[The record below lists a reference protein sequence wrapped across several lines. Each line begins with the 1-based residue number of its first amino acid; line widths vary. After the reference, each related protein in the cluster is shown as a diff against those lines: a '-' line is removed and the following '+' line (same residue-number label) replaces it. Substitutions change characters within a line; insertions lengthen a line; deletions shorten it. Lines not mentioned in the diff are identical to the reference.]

1 MRSLFGK
8 SRYFVLGALFL
19 MVFSLFNAP
28 FLSTVISQDDAAK
41 EEQIRQLFKEV
52 KIHLDKEEY
61 EEAYKKCEQALR
73 MNPAEDFLRFLRD
86 ELGAEY
92 LRQMLSKPETYHTA
106 LRIMQLAKGVLTPLI
121 LSPEEVKALVNS
133 LDTDSF
139 TKKWDAVNRLACV
152 GQRVC
157 PYLIENLGDEQ
168 NARLRANS
176 IHCLEKMGIESVLPV
191 IEALNSKNRLV
202 RQNAVIILGT
212 IKDKRAVPELKMVLE
227 NPEELSEVKTYV
239 ADALQKITGKY
250 PETLPSAKEL
260 YYSLAEEYY
269 YSHPSVMLNLYGT
282 YIVWRWDLEQDK
294 ITSREVPEF
303 SYNEELAEEC
313 CYDAFKLDQNFE
325 KIIPLLINVNL
336 AQLVESDLGVTATEL
351 QLQKGEVTEE
361 VLNKLKTDLQAAQ
374 LGSLFGG
381 MGSRKYLYQALERC
395 LNDRNVLVGVACVNA
410 LYSCAI
416 DDDLPLPFLKAPT
429 QEELNKMP
437 PEEKNAWV
445 LKRTQWEQENL
456 RKLGIPLVKA
466 LSDEDKRIRYAAA
479 RLILKIAPRR
489 HFPGEEKV
497 IPVILEALGES
508 GVRVVLIIEDNEE
521 VRARLKRELLKLNC
535 FPIETMTGKDGLLA
549 AKKFPS
555 EDLIIL
561 NAKIANQVTFSVVTP
576 LGTEVV
582 ETVFDSLKKDLR
594 TKDIPI
600 FLLTD
605 KDNLETVRSVF
616 KEEAQAYLVKPIDRV
631 VLEEEL
637 NKAFS
642 SEKAQRDNKAR
653 AEEIARLAAESLA
666 GLDLVDCI
674 YPYLSAIDALL
685 GSLEARPD
693 EIRLPVLKALGRF
706 GDKKSI
712 DPLTRVFHNMEN
724 KTEIRIAA
732 CDAMTEIFRLTKE
745 PIPMETYNILKNG
758 IQESDFALQSAV
770 ARVFGNAVLTPEQ
783 RREIFE
789 IKRLHPK

>member
-1 MRSLFGK
+1 MESLLGK
-8 SRYFVLGALFL
+8 SRYFILGAFCLL
-19 MVFSLFNAP
+19 MFSLFNTP
-28 FLSTVISQDDAAK
+28 FLPIATSQDDAAQD
-41 EEQIRQLFKEV
+41 EQIRQLFKEV
-52 KIHLDKEEY
+52 KTHMDKEEY

-86 ELGAEY
+86 ELGEEY

-121 LSPEEVKALVNS
+121 LSTEEIQALVNS
-133 LDTDSF
+133 LDTDSI

-157 PYLIENLGDEQ
+157 PYLIENLGNEL

-176 IHCLEKMGIESVLPV
+176 IHCLEKMGIESVLPI

-202 RQNAVIILGT
+202 RQNATIILGT
-212 IKDKRAVPELKMVLE
+212 IKDKRAVPELKRVLE

-282 YIVWRWDLEQDK
+282 YIVWRWDVEQDK
-294 ITSREVPEF
+294 ITSRDVPEF

-313 CYDAFKLDQNFE
+313 CYDALKLDQNFD
-325 KIIPLLINVNL
+325 KIIPLLINVNM
-336 AQLVESDLGVTATEL
+336 AQLVESDLGLAATQL
-351 QLQKGEVTEE
+351 QLQQGEVTEE
-361 VLNKLKTDLQAAQ
+361 IMNKLKEDLKPSQ
-374 LGSLFGG
+374 LGSLFGA
-381 MGSRKYLYQALERC
+381 MGSRKYLYQALARC
-395 LNDRNVLVGVACVNA
+395 LTDRNVLIGVACVDA
-410 LYSCAI
+410 LYSCAT
-416 DDDLPLPFLKAPT
+416 DDDLPLPPIKTPT
-429 QEELNKMP
+429 AEELNKMT

-445 LKRTQWEQENL
+445 LKRTQWEQESM
-456 RKLGIPLVKA
+456 RKPGASLVKA
-466 LSDEDKRIRYAAA
+466 LDDEDKRIRYAAA

-489 HFPGEEKV
+489 HFPGDEKV
-497 IPVILEALGES
+497 MPVILEALGES

-521 VRARLKRELLKLNC
+521 IRARLKKELLKLNC
-535 FPIETMTGKDGLLA
+535 FPVETMTGKDGLLR

-594 TKDIPI
+594 TKDVPV

-605 KDNLETVRSVF
+605 KDNVETVRSVF

-631 VLEEEL
+631 ILEEEL

-642 SEKAQRDNKAR
+642 SEKAQRDSKAR

-666 GLDLVDCI
+666 NLDLVNCV
-674 YPYLSAIDALL
+674 YPYLSASDALL
-685 GSLEARPD
+685 GSLESRPD
-693 EIRLPVLKALGRF
+693 EIRIPVLKAIGRF

-724 KTEIRIAA
+724 KPEIRIAS
-732 CDAMTEIFRLTKE
+732 CDAMAEIFRFTKE
-745 PIPMETYNILKNG
+745 SIPLETYKILKDG
-758 IQESDFALQSAV
+758 IQESDFAVQSAV